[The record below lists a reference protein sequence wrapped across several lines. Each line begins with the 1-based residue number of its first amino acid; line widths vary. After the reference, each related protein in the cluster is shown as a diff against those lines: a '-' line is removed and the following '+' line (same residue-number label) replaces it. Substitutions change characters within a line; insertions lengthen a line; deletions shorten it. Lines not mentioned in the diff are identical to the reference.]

1 MSLVIPDEVLE
12 AIEMSEPELLRE
24 IAILLFK
31 EKKLSLGRA
40 SYLAGMNLLEFR
52 RELASRRIAVSYDIS
67 EFKEDLKTLEAMDSE

>member
-40 SYLAGMNLLEFR
+40 SHLAGMNLLEFR
-52 RELASRRIAVSYDIS
+52 RELASRRIAVGYDIS
-67 EFKEDLKTLEAMDSE
+67 EFKEDLKTLETMDSE